1 MMGLCQKWR
10 KLDLRQEFRQN
21 STCAHEVPLN
31 GYGPPVAVH
40 TGYTWLHQGN
50 LPESDFFTVIT
61 VKAGLVF
68 SALFLILKHKTS
80 PRVAVLASFNL
91 ES

>member
-1 MMGLCQKWR
+1 MGLCQKWW

-21 STCAHEVPLN
+21 STCAHEVLLN

-61 VKAGLVF
+61 VKAGLG
-68 SALFLILKHKTS
+68 FLILKHKTS